1 VEIHLIYQIE
11 IENFYSVRQ
20 KQVIDLRAGQKVPDE
35 QGRLVP
41 IFPGSAERAPRVVAI
56 YGANASGKSNVL
68 RAIAFISWFVQHS
81 FQHRAQAILPYQKFM
96 TQSAFVDPTHLKI
109 SFAGSEDPTDEG
121 STKTCPYT
129 YSVEMSGRDAE
140 NRERILSE
148 SLHYKPS
155 GSSRMVRIFER
166 DFAGNVKA
174 ADWLGLGKER
184 AVLESILRPNSSIIS
199 TLGQLN
205 NRFALQLIQAASMI
219 ETNILITRFTAD
231 EHDLLTNY
239 ATDED
244 LLDSLNRDIRRVDLG
259 IDAMSIIAENGAP
272 VATFSHA
279 GLDAPV
285 RMMFESHGTQE
296 FVRIYPTIYRA
307 LRNGG
312 IAVLDEMDTAIHPT
326 LLPEILRWFSDPD
339 RNPYGAQLFMSCHA
353 VSLLSDLLKEEV
365 LFCDKDSSGSTR
377 IYSLTDIRGIRRD
390 ENFMANYLGGVYG
403 GVPVVG

>member
-1 VEIHLIYQIE
+1 MIYRIE

-20 KQVIDLRAGQKVPDE
+20 NQVVDLRVGQKVPDE

-41 IFPGSAERAPRVVAI
+41 IFSESSERAPRVVAV

-81 FQHRAQAILPYQKFM
+81 FEYRAQAILPYQKFM
-96 TQSAFVDPTHLKI
+96 TKSAFVAPTRLKV
-109 SFAGSEDPTDEG
+109 SFAGREDPTDEDC
-121 STKTCPYT
+121 TRTCPYT
-129 YSVEMSGRDAE
+129 YSVEISGRDAE

-166 DFAGNVKA
+166 DVEGNVKA

-205 NRFALQLIQAASMI
+205 NRFALQMIQTASMI

-231 EHDLLTNY
+231 EVNLLTNY
-239 ATDED
+239 ANDQD
-244 LLDSLNRDIRRVDLG
+244 LLDGLNRDIRRIDLG

-307 LRNGG
+307 LRYGG
-312 IAVLDEMDTAIHPT
+312 IAVLDEMDAAIHPT

-365 LFCDKDSSGSTR
+365 LLCDKDSSGSTR

-390 ENFMANYLGGVYG
+390 ENFLSNYMGGVYG